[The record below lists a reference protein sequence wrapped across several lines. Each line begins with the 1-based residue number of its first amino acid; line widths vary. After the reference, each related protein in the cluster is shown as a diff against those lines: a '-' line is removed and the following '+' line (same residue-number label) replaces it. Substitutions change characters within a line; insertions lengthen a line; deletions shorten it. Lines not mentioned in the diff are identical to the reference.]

1 MKAILHNELYDF
13 GVFTNNLPTLIT
25 KVIKVNTF
33 NIPYRMKALIA
44 MSEVISFASQF
55 KRNIQLPDDTI
66 VPINAITFVSHLVEL
81 IRTHHTSNS

>member
-33 NIPYRMKALIA
+33 NIPYRMKA
-44 MSEVISFASQF
+44 
-55 KRNIQLPDDTI
+55 
-66 VPINAITFVSHLVEL
+66 
-81 IRTHHTSNS
+81 